1 MSVPAQTFL
10 ETADFLG
17 ARLCRE
23 AIWSGDRCNWVG
35 PVANDLNGRS
45 TLVYLACGP
54 DLHGGTSGIA
64 IFLARLFAVT
74 RERVFRLTAEA
85 AMRQALSR
93 LDDLP
98 RDVRIGFYEGLT
110 GVAFALSELSELL
123 EIPKFAPIALLLL
136 DEVQKDLQAPEL
148 DCEPAAGNAGMSL
161 IRRYEFYGDA
171 DCLNQIREH
180 AQKVERDLCTA
191 LPADFSLA
199 AGATGKAEFLLEA
212 SRVLSEDSYS
222 QAAERV
228 GQSGIDRFRK
238 DDLAW
243 PCAGPDNPESPGLM
257 YGLAGIGHFYLR
269 LFDPHRTPSLLMLR
283 AD

>member
-1 MSVPAQTFL
+1 MSVPTQTFL

-17 ARLCRE
+17 AKLCRE

-35 PVANDLNGRS
+35 PAPNDSHFEFR
-45 TLVYLACGP
+45 ACGP

-64 IFLARLFAVT
+64 VFLARLFAVT

-85 AMRQALSR
+85 AMRHALTR

-123 EIPKFAPIALLLL
+123 EIPKFAPMALLLL
-136 DEVQKDLQAPEL
+136 DEVQKDFDREH
-148 DCEPAAGNAGMSL
+148 AAGNAGMSL

-180 AQKVERDLCTA
+180 AQKVERELSAA
-191 LPADFSLA
+191 LPTDFSLA
-199 AGATGKAEFLLEA
+199 TGATGRAEFLLEA
-212 SRVLSEDSYS
+212 SRVLSEVTYS

-228 GQSGIDRFRK
+228 GQIGIERFRK

-243 PCAGPDNPESPGLM
+243 PCAGPENPESPGLM

>member
-17 ARLCRE
+17 AKLCRE

-35 PVANDLNGRS
+35 PVAIDSVLEYR
-45 TLVYLACGP
+45 ACGP
-54 DLHGGTSGIA
+54 DLHAGTSGIA
-64 IFLARLFAVT
+64 VFLARLFAVT

-123 EIPKFAPIALLLL
+123 EIPKFAPMALLLL
-136 DEVQKDLQAPEL
+136 DEVQKDLQTPT
-148 DCEPAAGNAGMSL
+148 DGCEYSDMSL
-161 IRRYEFYGDA
+161 IRRYEFYADA
-171 DCLNQIREH
+171 DCLYQIKEH
-180 AQKVERDLCTA
+180 AQKVERDLAAA
-191 LPADFSLA
+191 LPIDFSL
-199 AGATGKAEFLLEA
+199 ATGKAEFLLEA
-212 SRVLSEDSYS
+212 SRVLNENSYS
-222 QAAERV
+222 KTAERV
-228 GQSGIDRFRK
+228 GQIGIDRFRK

-243 PCAGPDNPESPGLM
+243 PCAGPGNPESPGLM

-269 LFDPHRTPSLLMLR
+269 LSDPHRTSSLLMLR
-283 AD
+283 PD